1 METPRIMVLLYRE
14 DDPSKNTAL
23 KLVRM
28 GFAVLV
34 SKHSVRGY
42 PLVLNPYSNTYLG
55 PWYRNQVL
63 QHGVLVL
70 DASWKKLSKNKFKGL
85 RGEHVKLPPLL
96 PGNPINYGKPCMLS
110 SIEAVAATL
119 YITGFQDL
127 YKKILGVFKWM
138 NTFDALNKELLDEYA
153 RVSTLEELREVIVS
167 YWEVENPCIIQEA
180 GEAAE
185 A

>member
-70 DASWKKLSKNKFKGL
+70 DASWKKLSKTSL
-85 RGEHVKLPPLL
+85 RVYGENTLNSPLYYQETLSTMENHVCCL
-96 PGNPINYGKPCMLS
+96 
-110 SIEAVAATL
+110 V
-119 YITGFQDL
+119 
-127 YKKILGVFKWM
+127 
-138 NTFDALNKELLDEYA
+138 
-153 RVSTLEELREVIVS
+153 
-167 YWEVENPCIIQEA
+167 
-180 GEAAE
+180 
-185 A
+185 